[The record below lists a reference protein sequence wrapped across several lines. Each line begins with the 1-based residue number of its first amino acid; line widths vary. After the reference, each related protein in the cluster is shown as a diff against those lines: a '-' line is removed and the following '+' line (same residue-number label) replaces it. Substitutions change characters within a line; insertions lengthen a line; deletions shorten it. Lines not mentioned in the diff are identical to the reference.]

1 MRELFTPAHP
11 GRLATTRLVLLPGAY
26 QSLEAFAAQGFATA
40 VRRRGIGADVSF
52 VDVEFANLT
61 DRSALAQLQ
70 TTIIEPARAAGCRS
84 IWLGGI
90 SLGGYMSLQYAA
102 EASGERH
109 APVDGLCL
117 LAPYLGNR
125 MVIAEID
132 RAGGPAAWSS
142 DELAPIEEE
151 RRIWRFIKTLHES
164 PMRCH
169 LGYGREDRFA
179 AAHALMA
186 TMLRPDDVD
195 VVAGGHDWP
204 TWLRLWEN
212 FLDSRFRGPA
222 P

>member
-1 MRELFTPAHP
+1 
-11 GRLATTRLVLLPGAY
+11 LVLLPGAY
-26 QSLEAFAAQGFATA
+26 QTLEEFAAQGFAEA
-40 VRRRGIGADVSF
+40 VQRRRIAADISF
-52 VDVEFANLT
+52 VDVEFAHLT
-61 DRSALAQLQ
+61 DRSALTLLQ
-70 TTIIEPARAAGCRS
+70 ERIIAPARAAGCRS

-90 SLGGYMSLQYAA
+90 SLGGYVSLQYAA
-102 EASGERH
+102 ERSHQQH
-109 APVDGLCL
+109 AQIDGLCL

-132 RAGGPAAWSS
+132 RAGGPAAWSA

-212 FLDSRFRGPA
+212 FLDSRFRGSA

>member
-1 MRELFTPAHP
+1 MRELFTPVEA
-11 GRLATTRLVLLPGAY
+11 GRLAATRLVLLPGAY
-26 QSLEAFAAQGFATA
+26 QALEELPAQGFVAA
-40 VRRRGIGADVSF
+40 VRRRGIAADISC
-52 VDVEFANLT
+52 VDVEFASLT

-70 TTIIEPARAAGCRS
+70 ATIIEPARAAGCRC

-90 SLGGYMSLQYAA
+90 SLGGYLSLQYVA
-102 EASGERH
+102 ERSGARH

-125 MVIAEID
+125 MVIAEITQ
-132 RAGGPAAWSS
+132 AGGPGAWTP
-142 DELAPIEEE
+142 DELALIEEE

-186 TMLRPDDVD
+186 TVLPPGDVD
-195 VVAGGHDWP
+195 VVTGGHDWP
-204 TWLRLWEN
+204 TWLKLWEN
-212 FLDSRFRGPA
+212 FLDSRLRGPA

>member
-1 MRELFTPAHP
+1 MREQFAPARP
-11 GRLATTRLVLLPGAY
+11 GRLATTRVVLLPGAY
-26 QSLEAFAAQGFATA
+26 QSLEEFAAQGFATA
-40 VRRRGIGADVSF
+40 VRRRDIAADISF

-61 DRSALAQLQ
+61 DRGALAQLQ
-70 TTIIEPARAAGCRS
+70 ATVIAPARAAGCRS

-90 SLGGYMSLQYAA
+90 SLGGYLSLQYAT
-102 EASGERH
+102 ERSGEPY

-125 MVIAEID
+125 MVIAEITQ
-132 RAGGPAAWSS
+132 AGGPAAWSP
-142 DELAPIEEE
+142 DALAPIEEE
-151 RRIWRFIKTLHES
+151 RRIWRFIKTLRES
-164 PMRCH
+164 PMDCH

-212 FLDSRFRGPA
+212 FLDSRFRGSA

>member
-26 QSLEAFAAQGFATA
+26 QSLEEFAAQGFATA
-40 VRRRGIGADVSF
+40 VRRRGIAADISF

-70 TTIIEPARAAGCRS
+70 ATIIEPARVAGCRS

-90 SLGGYMSLQYAA
+90 SLGGYLSLQYAT
-102 EASGERH
+102 ERSGEREG
-109 APVDGLCL
+109 AVDGLCL

-125 MVIAEID
+125 MVIAEITQ
-132 RAGGPAAWSS
+132 AGGPAAWCP
-142 DELAPIEEE
+142 DALAPIEEE
-151 RRIWRFIKTLHES
+151 RRIWRFIKSLHES
-164 PMRCH
+164 PLHCH

-186 TMLRPDDVD
+186 TVLAPDDVD

-212 FLDSRFRGPA
+212 FLDSRLRGPI